1 MKTYNEFTKTEVITE
16 GAITAS
22 EAKTAE
28 AKTAEAKKL
37 AKAIAPLIKMGAPLE
52 SQLTKLSD
60 EAREI
65 GHADLKDAVDKLRK
79 VLSPTFQA
87 LSRFTKA

>member
-1 MKTYNEFTKTEVITE
+1 MKTYKEYIQTEVIAE
-16 GAITAS
+16 VAKGAISAS

-28 AKTAEAKKL
+28 AQKL
-37 AKAIAPLIKMGAPLE
+37 AKALIPILKKGAPLE

-65 GHADLKDAVDKLRK
+65 GHKEVQNAVDDLRK
-79 VLSPTFQA
+79 VLSPALHT

>member
-1 MKTYNEFTKTEVITE
+1 MKTYKEFSQTEVITE

-22 EAKTAE
+22 E